1 LFPYNVIFL
10 KIVVD
15 NLNQSVTLK
24 YKKNRRNLLTKTIT
38 IGISKELRKE
48 LEKISREGDKP
59 VSDIVRDSLITYLSP
74 HKFRRLRIMIKK
86 ISTNAADENLQSV
99 NADVIVVSCLQL

>member
-1 LFPYNVIFL
+1 
-10 KIVVD
+10 
-15 NLNQSVTLK
+15 
-24 YKKNRRNLLTKTIT
+24 
-38 IGISKELRKE
+38 
-48 LEKISREGDKP
+48 